1 VIVAMVFFA
10 IMLNY
15 VDRQILALLKPT
27 LEAEFRW
34 SDQDYAN
41 MVSAFQISAAFAFLG
56 TGWFIDRVGLRLGFA
71 LGVAVWSIAGM
82 AHAFATG
89 VVGFIVAR
97 IILGAAESI
106 GTPAAVKSAA
116 TYFNQKDRSIALGVV
131 NTAPNIGAIVTPLVI
146 PLLAVALGWRAAFLI
161 AGGLGLVWVAVWF
174 AVRVQPVAIEGEAPA
189 SIAWTTLLR
198 DRKTLALAIAKVLSD
213 QVWFFMLSWLPD
225 LFHRLF
231 GLPQG
236 TIGLPVALVYVF
248 AALGA
253 LTGGWLP
260 TWLMTQGWS
269 VDRARRE
276 PAYVTTATLCAP
288 LQTLLDVRW
297 VVGVRNSGHTV
308 AKMMNPVAGSRCL
321 RLASFTHPEFGQL
334 MAAWA
339 RQQRVDCQL
348 LRGTEG
354 EPVAD
359 PRRQPRIDGWIDGAC
374 RAELSLPA
382 FDGVLSELPLLPR
395 KHDAATT
402 ALYIQEVLSGER
414 PAPQPLLRQV
424 ALVHSAMAAI
434 GAGGPAS
441 VGLTA

>member
-1 VIVAMVFFA
+1 MVGMNGTRSGASRWVIVAMVFFA

-27 LEAEFRW
+27 LEAEFKW

-41 MVSAFQISAAFAFLG
+41 MVSAFQVSAAIAFLG
-56 TGWFIDRVGLRLGFA
+56 TGWFIDRVGLRIGFA

-89 VVGFIVAR
+89 VMGFVVAR
-97 IILGAAESI
+97 VVLGAAESI

-116 TYFNQKDRSIALGVV
+116 TYFTQKERSVALGVV
-131 NTAPNIGAIVTPLVI
+131 NTAPNVGAIVTPLVI
-146 PLLAVALGWRAAFLI
+146 PLLALALGWKAAFLI

-174 AVRVQPVAIEGEAPA
+174 AIRVQPVAIEGEQPAP
-189 SIAWTTLLR
+189 IAWTTLLR

-260 TWLMTQGWS
+260 TWLMAKGWS
-269 VDRARRE
+269 VDRARK
-276 PAYVTTATLCAP
+276 T
-288 LQTLLDVRW
+288 TLLIYAVLILPVTLVLVVSSPWSAALLLGLGLFAHQGFSTNLFGLATDVFPARA
-297 VVGVRNSGHTV
+297 VGSVIG
-308 AKMMNPVAGSRCL
+308 
-321 RLASFTHPEFGQL
+321 
-334 MAAWA
+334 MAAFCGNMWSIGLI
-339 RQQRVDCQL
+339 QL
-348 LRGTEG
+348 AAFSLSRGWG
-354 EPVAD
+354 Y
-359 PRRQPRIDGWIDGAC
+359 G
-374 RAELSLPA
+374 
-382 FDGVLSELPLLPR
+382 PLL
-395 KHDAATT
+395 AICSGSYLL
-402 ALYIQEVLSGER
+402 ALLFIHLLIPKIIPVDESER
-414 PAPQPLLRQV
+414 GDGM
-424 ALVHSAMAAI
+424 AMAH
-434 GAGGPAS
+434 
-441 VGLTA
+441 

>member
-1 VIVAMVFFA
+1 MSGNGGTRSGASRWVIVAMVFFA

-27 LEAEFRW
+27 LEAEFKW

-41 MVSAFQISAAFAFLG
+41 MVSAFQVSAAIAFLG
-56 TGWFIDRVGLRLGFA
+56 TGWFIDRVGLRIGFA

-89 VVGFIVAR
+89 VMGFVVAR
-97 IILGAAESI
+97 VVLGAAESI

-116 TYFNQKDRSIALGVV
+116 TYFTQKERSVALGVV
-131 NTAPNIGAIVTPLVI
+131 NTAPNVGAIVTPLVI
-146 PLLAVALGWRAAFLI
+146 PLLALALGWKAAFLI

-174 AVRVQPVAIEGEAPA
+174 AIRVQPVAIEGEQPAP
-189 SIAWTTLLR
+189 IAWTTLLR

-260 TWLMTQGWS
+260 TWLMAKGWS
-269 VDRARRE
+269 VDRARK
-276 PAYVTTATLCAP
+276 T
-288 LQTLLDVRW
+288 TLLIYAVLILPVTLVLVVSSPWSAALLLGLGLFAHQGFSTNLFGLATDVFPARA
-297 VVGVRNSGHTV
+297 VGSVIG
-308 AKMMNPVAGSRCL
+308 
-321 RLASFTHPEFGQL
+321 
-334 MAAWA
+334 MAAFCGNMWSIGLI
-339 RQQRVDCQL
+339 QL
-348 LRGTEG
+348 AAFSLSRGWG
-354 EPVAD
+354 Y
-359 PRRQPRIDGWIDGAC
+359 G
-374 RAELSLPA
+374 
-382 FDGVLSELPLLPR
+382 PLL
-395 KHDAATT
+395 AICSGSYLL
-402 ALYIQEVLSGER
+402 ALLFIHLLIPKIIPVDESER
-414 PAPQPLLRQV
+414 GDGM
-424 ALVHSAMAAI
+424 AMAH
-434 GAGGPAS
+434 
-441 VGLTA
+441 

>member
-1 VIVAMVFFA
+1 MSGNGVARSGAGRWAIVAMVFFA

-27 LEAEFRW
+27 LEAEFKW

-41 MVSAFQISAAFAFLG
+41 MVSAFQFSAAVAFLG
-56 TGWFIDRVGLRLGFA
+56 TGWFIDRVGLRIGFA

-89 VVGFIVAR
+89 VMGFVVAR
-97 IILGAAESI
+97 VVLGAAESI

-116 TYFNQKDRSIALGVV
+116 TYFTQKERSIALGVG
-131 NTAPNIGAIVTPLVI
+131 NTAPNIGAIVTPLLI
-146 PLLAVALGWRAAFLI
+146 PLIAVTLGWKAAFLI

-174 AVRVQPVAIEGEAPA
+174 AIRVQPVSIEGEQPAP
-189 SIAWTTLLR
+189 IAWTTLLR

-260 TWLMTQGWS
+260 TWLMAKGWS
-269 VDRARRE
+269 VDRARK
-276 PAYVTTATLCAP
+276 T
-288 LQTLLDVRW
+288 TLLIYAVLILPVTLVLVVSSPWSAALLLGLGLFAHQGFSTNLFGLATDVFPARA
-297 VVGVRNSGHTV
+297 VGSVIG
-308 AKMMNPVAGSRCL
+308 
-321 RLASFTHPEFGQL
+321 
-334 MAAWA
+334 MAAFCGNMWSIGLI
-339 RQQRVDCQL
+339 QL
-348 LRGTEG
+348 AAFSLSRGWG
-354 EPVAD
+354 Y
-359 PRRQPRIDGWIDGAC
+359 G
-374 RAELSLPA
+374 
-382 FDGVLSELPLLPR
+382 PLL
-395 KHDAATT
+395 AICSGSYLL
-402 ALYIQEVLSGER
+402 ALLFIHLLIPKIIAVDESER
-414 PAPQPLLRQV
+414 GDGL
-424 ALVHSAMAAI
+424 AMAH
-434 GAGGPAS
+434 
-441 VGLTA
+441 

>member
-1 VIVAMVFFA
+1 MSGKSGARSGAGRWAIVAMVFFA

-27 LEAEFRW
+27 LEAEFKW

-41 MVSAFQISAAFAFLG
+41 MVSAFQFSAAVAFLG
-56 TGWFIDRVGLRLGFA
+56 TGWFIDRVGLRIGFA

-89 VVGFIVAR
+89 VMGFVVAR
-97 IILGAAESI
+97 VVLGAAESI

-116 TYFNQKDRSIALGVV
+116 TYFTQKERSIALGVG
-131 NTAPNIGAIVTPLVI
+131 NTAPNVGAIVTPLLI
-146 PLLAVALGWRAAFLI
+146 PLIAVTLGWKAAFLI

-174 AVRVQPVAIEGEAPA
+174 AIRVQPVAIEGEQPAP
-189 SIAWTTLLR
+189 IAWTTLLR

-260 TWLMTQGWS
+260 TWLMAKGWS
-269 VDRARRE
+269 VDRARK
-276 PAYVTTATLCAP
+276 T
-288 LQTLLDVRW
+288 TLLIYAVLILPVTLVLVVSSPWSAALLLGLGLFAHQGFSTNLFGLATDVFPARA
-297 VVGVRNSGHTV
+297 VGSVIG
-308 AKMMNPVAGSRCL
+308 
-321 RLASFTHPEFGQL
+321 
-334 MAAWA
+334 MAAFCGNMWSIGLI
-339 RQQRVDCQL
+339 QL
-348 LRGTEG
+348 AAFSLSRGWG
-354 EPVAD
+354 Y
-359 PRRQPRIDGWIDGAC
+359 G
-374 RAELSLPA
+374 
-382 FDGVLSELPLLPR
+382 PLL
-395 KHDAATT
+395 AICSGSYLL
-402 ALYIQEVLSGER
+402 ALLFIHLLIPKIIAVDESER
-414 PAPQPLLRQV
+414 GDGL
-424 ALVHSAMAAI
+424 AMAH
-434 GAGGPAS
+434 
-441 VGLTA
+441 